1 MDSLR
6 DTEDARFRFRDVPTI
21 SQTGKK
27 AHNGSNGV
35 ALTTVN
41 RRRSFAQSAQ
51 VRVSL
56 APLRRLGEYY

>member
-6 DTEDARFRFRDVPTI
+6 DAKDARFRFRDVPMI
-21 SQTGKK
+21 SQTGKG
-27 AHNGSNGV
+27 AHSGSNGA
-35 ALTTVN
+35 ALTTVD
-41 RRRSFAQSAQ
+41 RHRSFAQSAR